1 MKQHPLAEG
10 KELQGAIQ
18 YERLGRRGQEQGNH
32 TRLKAGWLFQG
43 LFPLGDSKSPVR
55 KKKKKKRVQSGR

>member
-1 MKQHPLAEG
+1 MKILLALFNDSRSSIPLADG
-10 KELQGAIQ
+10 KEPQGAIQ

-55 KKKKKKRVQSGR
+55 